1 MRSMTASSENNHQ
14 KKVLPSPG
22 TPMHALMDEN
32 EEKKKKTLKK
42 WRLLNKMFMVPLYR
56 AKILPLF
63 GLGKIFLIME
73 TKGRITG
80 KKRRTPVE
88 YRRVKDVVT
97 VISARGLDAGWLK
110 NIQNNPS
117 DVYIRIGFHGFK
129 PRIEIINSDS
139 EKLDFLHWYVE
150 NCGKAA
156 KMLFGWEPKNDTI
169 ESTDFS
175 RIVKAMT
182 IVQVHE
188 S

>member
-1 MRSMTASSENNHQ
+1 MTASSENNHQ

-97 VISARGLDAGWLK
+97 VISA
-110 NIQNNPS
+110 
-117 DVYIRIGFHGFK
+117 
-129 PRIEIINSDS
+129 
-139 EKLDFLHWYVE
+139 
-150 NCGKAA
+150 A

>member
-97 VISARGLDAGWLK
+97 VISA
-110 NIQNNPS
+110 
-117 DVYIRIGFHGFK
+117 
-129 PRIEIINSDS
+129 
-139 EKLDFLHWYVE
+139 
-150 NCGKAA
+150 A

>member
-1 MRSMTASSENNHQ
+1 MTISSENKHQ

-22 TPMHALMDEN
+22 TPIYALMDEN
-32 EEKKKKTLKK
+32 VEKKKKTLKK
-42 WRLLNKMFMVPLYR
+42 WRLLNKIFVVPFYR

-63 GLGKIFLIME
+63 GFGKIFLIIE

-88 YRRVKDVVT
+88 HHRVNNIIT
-97 VISARGLDAGWLK
+97 IISARGLDAGWLK

-117 DVYIRIGFHGFK
+117 DVYIRKGFHGFK
-129 PRIEIINSDS
+129 PRIEIINTDN
-139 EKLDFLHWYVE
+139 EKLEFLHWYVE
-150 NCGKAA
+150 NCGKSA
-156 KMLFGWEPKNDTI
+156 KMLFGWEPKIDTI

-175 RIVKAMT
+175 RMVKAMA
-182 IVQVHE
+182 IVQIYE

>member
-1 MRSMTASSENNHQ
+1 M
-14 KKVLPSPG
+14 LPSPG
-22 TPMHALMDEN
+22 TSVYALIEEN

-42 WRLLNKMFMVPLYR
+42 WRLLNKIFVVPFYR

-63 GLGKIFLIME
+63 GFGKIFLIIE

-88 YRRVKDVVT
+88 YHRVEKVIT
-97 VISARGLDAGWLK
+97 IISARGLDAGWLK
-110 NIQNNPS
+110 NIQINPS
-117 DVYIRIGFHGFK
+117 DVYIRKGFSGFK

-139 EKLDFLHWYVE
+139 KKLDFLHWYVE
-150 NCGKAA
+150 NCGKSA

-169 ESTDFS
+169 ESTDFT
-175 RIVKAMT
+175 RMVKAMT
-182 IVQVHE
+182 IVEVHE

>member
-1 MRSMTASSENNHQ
+1 MRSITASDENKPQ

-22 TPMHALMDEN
+22 TPVFALMDED

-42 WRLLNKMFMVPLYR
+42 WRLLNKIFVVPLYR

-63 GLGKIFLIME
+63 GLGKIFLIIE

-88 YRRVKDVVT
+88 YHRVKDVIT
-97 VISARGLDAGWLK
+97 IISARGLEAGWLK
-110 NIQNNPS
+110 NIQINPS
-117 DVYIRIGFHGFK
+117 DVYIRIGFGGFK
-129 PRIEIINSDS
+129 PQIEILNSES
-139 EKLDFLHWYVE
+139 KKLEFLYWYVE
-150 NCGKAA
+150 NCGKSA

-175 RIVKAMT
+175 RMVKAMT
-182 IVQVHE
+182 IVQIYE
-188 S
+188 I